1 MASAIIIQT
10 QRNSKMNTRSGLI
23 AMSIAGAVI
32 LSLTQFPFVSTMQ
45 TRTDYSAALD
55 RIYVAY
61 KDARVQCEPL
71 AGHDRDRCVVDAR
84 AKDKRAK
91 ATAEVNYK
99 GTIKATTDSRIAN
112 ADADLMIARVACDTT
127 VGQERHACVK
137 HAKAANVKLVTDARA
152 DEATVVARF
161 GMSPS

>member
-1 MASAIIIQT
+1 MQT

-23 AMSIAGAVI
+23 ATSIAGAVI
-32 LSLTQFPFVSTMQ
+32 LSFTQFPFVSTIQ

-71 AGHDRDRCVVDAR
+71 AGHDRDKCVVDAR
-84 AKDKRAK
+84 AGQKRAK

-99 GTIKATTDSRIAN
+99 GTINAKTDSRIAN

-127 VGQERHACVK
+127 VGQARHACVK
-137 HAKAANVKLVTDARA
+137 QARATNVKLVTDARA
-152 DEATVVARF
+152 DETAVVAQF
-161 GMSPS
+161 